1 MGTPSCGQVTLAA
14 TPPPGLSPLR
24 AIMAVFFFL
33 FVFIPNKAWHIARKN
48 SRFVSLERG
57 FERKR
62 SCVLPLGTTARQS
75 RGLRPREKRQ
85 AARGPGRLPVRGR
98 AAARPARGGGSGHFL
113 LPPRTSRRVAP
124 AADRPPAPCPPHARS
139 EAVSAPPAFPT
150 QNRPRPERRWPPR
163 RRDVRKGHEGLPPR
177 NPQCSP

>member
-1 MGTPSCGQVTLAA
+1 
-14 TPPPGLSPLR
+14 
-24 AIMAVFFFL
+24 MAVFFFL

-139 EAVSAPPAFPT
+139 EAARRLLRSPLRIGLALSAGGPPGAVTFVRDTKGFRLGTRSVLRKRSSRARCQGASGKPAGGPPPA
-150 QNRPRPERRWPPR
+150 
-163 RRDVRKGHEGLPPR
+163 
-177 NPQCSP
+177 

>member
-1 MGTPSCGQVTLAA
+1 
-14 TPPPGLSPLR
+14 
-24 AIMAVFFFL
+24 MAVFFFL

-113 LPPRTSRRVAP
+113 LPPRTSRRVWRPLLTARRLRVHLTPGRRPSRRLLRSPLRIGLALSAGGPPGAVTFVRDTKGFRLGTRSVLRKRSSRARCQGASGKP
-124 AADRPPAPCPPHARS
+124 AGGPPPA
-139 EAVSAPPAFPT
+139 
-150 QNRPRPERRWPPR
+150 
-163 RRDVRKGHEGLPPR
+163 
-177 NPQCSP
+177 